1 MVVANGVNDSV
12 ICTTMNNISFF
23 IMFAM
28 LPSEYFLYLSSI
40 KNTTSSSGQYLIEN
54 TTSNMKNTVIIILF
68 AMSLLSSCT
77 IRQDYNQ
84 QLLKADSLMQLR
96 PDSALNILKSISPK
110 KLSTRADNAYYALLL
125 TQAQDKNFV
134 VQKDDSLIQIAV
146 HYYDSI
152 GDTKM
157 QAKAHYYWG
166 CVYRDMNQQAEA
178 IREFLIAAPLTE
190 KVKEKRQLGLIY
202 NNIGYIYNIQDF
214 NQKADSIYQLVEI
227 IAIELKDTTLW
238 AEALSKQGSIAL
250 SKGDDYFPIAEQKLS
265 NAFMAAD
272 KMGYNRL
279 KADIS
284 ASLSRLYTRMGQ
296 KEKALHY
303 AKLNLSLRRDTARAY
318 RAFFILG
325 DAYYKSEQYDSA
337 TFYLNKSLVS
347 KDYGK
352 KADAYMRLADIAMIQ
367 GNATLSM
374 ELERNS
380 SAYKDSL
387 YKFRRNI
394 VTNKI
399 IKAETD
405 AQTMLQKL
413 YYKWRLNTYLCVFI
427 LIIVIIIIITILLY
441 KRYRRKNYLLQKD
454 KQQIEKAHQDLSQ
467 HYAKLQI
474 DIVQKDLEIESL
486 RKELASHQVYEEQR
500 KKLQDELDEM
510 VLKRKALAKEA
521 FLHSPLYEKMQ
532 AIIKDYQDK
541 DTSDKELSDQEWQE
555 FVAEMDMEW
564 NNAITELC
572 AKYQLSKEELHLICL
587 SLIGF
592 PFSHLEYLLHLSR
605 ATLYRKK
612 NALLKRIDT
621 KQDCDFEE
629 ILQKIRS

>member
-1 MVVANGVNDSV
+1 
-12 ICTTMNNISFF
+12 
-23 IMFAM
+23 
-28 LPSEYFLYLSSI
+28 
-40 KNTTSSSGQYLIEN
+40 
-54 TTSNMKNTVIIILF
+54 MKNTVIIILF
-68 AMSLLSSCT
+68 AMFLLSSCT

-96 PDSALNILKSISPK
+96 PDSALNILKSISPE

-178 IREFLIAAPLTE
+178 IREFFIAAPLTE
-190 KVKEKRQLGLIY
+190 KSKEKRQLGLIY
-202 NNIGYIYNIQDF
+202 NNIGCIYNIQEF
-214 NQKADSIYQLVEI
+214 NEKADSIYQLVEV
-227 IAIELKDTTLW
+227 IAEELKDTILW
-238 AEALSKQGSIAL
+238 VEALSKQGSIAL
-250 SKGDDYFPIAEQKLS
+250 AEGNNYFPIVEQKLS
-265 NAFMAAD
+265 DAFRIAD
-272 KMGYNRL
+272 KVGHNGL

-284 ASLSRLYTRMGQ
+284 ASLSHLYSRMNLG
-296 KEKALHY
+296 EKALYY
-303 AKLNLSLRRDTARAY
+303 AKLNLSLRRDATRAY
-318 RAFFILG
+318 RTFLILG
-325 DAYYKSEQYDSA
+325 DAYYKCGQYDSA
-337 TFYLNKSLVS
+337 TFYLNKSLIG
-347 KDYGK
+347 KDYGR

-367 GNATLSM
+367 GDNALSI
-374 ELERNS
+374 ELERSS

-387 YKFRRNI
+387 YQLRRRV

-413 YYKWRLNTYLCVFI
+413 YYKGRLNTYLYGFI
-427 LIIVIIIIITILLY
+427 LITIIIIAIALIIYKLY
-441 KRYRRKNYLLQKD
+441 QRKNDSLQKD
-454 KQQIEKAHQDLSQ
+454 KLQLEKVNQTLNL
-467 HYAKLQI
+467 YYTNLQT
-474 DIVQKDLEIESL
+474 DINQKDLEIVNL
-486 RKELASHQVYEEQR
+486 REELASHQVNEKQR
-500 KKLQDELDEM
+500 KKLQAELDEM

-532 AIIKDYQDK
+532 AIIKDYQDQ
-541 DTSDKELSDQEWQE
+541 DTSDKEISDQEWQE
-555 FVAEMDMEW
+555 FVAEMDVEW

-572 AKYQLSKEELHLICL
+572 AKYQLSKEELLLVCL
-587 SLIGF
+587 SLVEF

-605 ATLYRKK
+605 ATLYRKR

-621 KQDCDFEE
+621 KQDREFEE
-629 ILQKIRS
+629 ILQKIR

>member
-1 MVVANGVNDSV
+1 
-12 ICTTMNNISFF
+12 
-23 IMFAM
+23 
-28 LPSEYFLYLSSI
+28 
-40 KNTTSSSGQYLIEN
+40 
-54 TTSNMKNTVIIILF
+54 MKNTVIIILF

-110 KLSTRADNAYYALLL
+110 KLSTRAHNAYYALLL

-214 NQKADSIYQLVEI
+214 NQKADSIYRLMEV
-227 IAIELKDTTLW
+227 IAKELRDTTLW
-238 AEALSKQGSIAL
+238 SEALSRQASIDL
-250 SKGDDYFPIAEQKLS
+250 MKGENYFPIAEQKLLD
-265 NAFMAAD
+265 AFVTMEKIKND
-272 KMGYNRL
+272 GL
-279 KADIS
+279 KANIS
-284 ASLSRLYTRMGQ
+284 ASLSNLYSRMNQG
-296 KEKALHY
+296 EKALHY
-303 AKLNLSLRRDTARAY
+303 AKLNFSLRKDTVWPY
-318 RAFFILG
+318 QTFLLLG
-325 DAYYKSEQYDSA
+325 DAYYKLKQYDSA
-337 TFYLNKSLVS
+337 TFYLNKSLLG
-347 KDYGK
+347 KDYGRK
-352 KADAYMRLADIAMIQ
+352 SDVYMRLADIAMIQ
-367 GNATLSM
+367 GNTTLSI

-387 YKFRRNI
+387 YQLRRNP
-394 VTNKI
+394 VAKRI
-399 IKAETD
+399 IEVEAD
-405 AQTMLQKL
+405 VQTILQKL
-413 YYKWRLNTYLCVFI
+413 YYKGRLQMYLYSFI
-427 LIIVIIIIITILLY
+427 LITIIIIAISLYLY
-441 KRYRRKNYLLQKD
+441 KRYQRKNNLLKKD
-454 KQQIEKAHQDLSQ
+454 KQQLEKINQDLSQ
-467 HYAKLQI
+467 HYANLQT
-474 DIVQKDLEIESL
+474 DITQKDMEIEKL
-486 RKELASHQVYEEQR
+486 RKELASHQVNEEQR
-500 KKLQDELDEM
+500 KKLQTELDKI
-510 VLKRKALAKEA
+510 VLKRKTLAKEA
-521 FLHSPLYEKMQ
+521 FLHSPIYEKMQ
-532 AIIKDYQDK
+532 AIIKDFQDK
-541 DTSDKELSDQEWQE
+541 DASDKELSDQEWQE

-572 AKYQLSKEELHLICL
+572 VKYQLSKEELHLVCL
-587 SLIGF
+587 SLVGF

-612 NALLKRIDT
+612 NLLLKRIDT
-621 KQDCDFEE
+621 NLNCEFEE
-629 ILQKIRS
+629 ILQKIR

>member
-1 MVVANGVNDSV
+1 
-12 ICTTMNNISFF
+12 
-23 IMFAM
+23 
-28 LPSEYFLYLSSI
+28 
-40 KNTTSSSGQYLIEN
+40 
-54 TTSNMKNTVIIILF
+54 
-68 AMSLLSSCT
+68 MSLLSSCT

-96 PDSALNILKSISPK
+96 PDSALNILKSMSSE

-178 IREFLIAAPLTE
+178 IREFFIAAPLTE
-190 KVKEKRQLGLIY
+190 KSKEKRQLGLIY
-202 NNIGYIYNIQDF
+202 NNIGCIYNIQEF
-214 NQKADSIYQLVEI
+214 NEKADSIYQLVEV
-227 IAIELKDTTLW
+227 IAEELKDTILW
-238 AEALSKQGSIAL
+238 VEALSKQGSIAL
-250 SKGDDYFPIAEQKLS
+250 AEGNNYFPIVEQKLS
-265 NAFMAAD
+265 DAFRIAD
-272 KMGYNRL
+272 KVGHNGL

-284 ASLSRLYTRMGQ
+284 ASLSHLYSRMNLG
-296 KEKALHY
+296 EKALYY
-303 AKLNLSLRRDTARAY
+303 AKLNLSLRRDATRAY
-318 RAFFILG
+318 RTFLILG
-325 DAYYKSEQYDSA
+325 DAYYKCGQYDSA
-337 TFYLNKSLVS
+337 TFYLNKSLIG
-347 KDYGK
+347 KDYGR

-367 GNATLSM
+367 GDNALSI
-374 ELERNS
+374 ELERSS

-387 YKFRRNI
+387 YQLRRRV

-413 YYKWRLNTYLCVFI
+413 YYKGRLNTYLYGFM
-427 LIIVIIIIITILLY
+427 LITIIIIAIALIIY
-441 KRYRRKNYLLQKD
+441 KQYQRKNDSLQKD
-454 KQQIEKAHQDLSQ
+454 KLQLEKVNQTLNL
-467 HYAKLQI
+467 YYTNLQT
-474 DIVQKDLEIESL
+474 DINQKDLEIVNL
-486 RKELASHQVYEEQR
+486 REELASHQVNEKQR
-500 KKLQDELDEM
+500 KKLQAELDEM

-532 AIIKDYQDK
+532 AIIKDYQDQ
-541 DTSDKELSDQEWQE
+541 DTSDKEISDQEWQE
-555 FVAEMDMEW
+555 FVAEMDVEW

-572 AKYQLSKEELHLICL
+572 AKYQLSKEELHLVCL
-587 SLIGF
+587 SLVEF

-605 ATLYRKK
+605 ATLYRKR
-612 NALLKRIDT
+612 NALLKLSLIHISEPTRH
-621 KQDCDFEE
+621 
-629 ILQKIRS
+629 